1 MNTNERPETAKT
13 MKGKSIMRNLRS
25 YCKMAMARAVEKPRL
40 RRILCSLFLVTA
52 VVAAVGTVSSLRAN
66 QGGSPRRGEL
76 MANPAPVIGN
86 YPLFTYAIDD
96 GTAEAS
102 VGRIVIGELLCLNSF
117 PVTAGNNLITSIS
130 IAWGRTNP
138 PDPSL
143 NGLPYTAVLW
153 SDPNGDGSPTDAVVL
168 ATAPGVI
175 SDAGT
180 NTFITSV
187 IPPTL
192 VTTPNFFV
200 GFLMH
205 QPNASQ
211 RPAAFDQ
218 TPPTLPNRSWFSLSG
233 NINALCDAFP
243 IEQINIV
250 GNFLI
255 RAEGEVGPTPT
266 PAGTPSPTPTCL
278 CQYETTTGTGTIV
291 AGTTD
296 TGNHCDDCTTTIS
309 APFPVSLYGTSS
321 TSIVVSSNGNLQFG
335 GNSPENRT
343 FCPLPIC
350 LLDGAILAY
359 YGDLRTDQVADC
371 VTFASGC
378 GVFTSVTGTAP
389 NRQFNIEW
397 RAAYFGQSGTANFE
411 VRFYENA
418 PSLFD
423 IFYGATADNGSGEMS
438 GVQSSSS
445 GVCATTFSCLQET
458 LTSGLK
464 VTYTSPCGGT
474 PTPTPTPTATATPR
488 PSPTPRPRP
497 TPAPRP

>member
-1 MNTNERPETAKT
+1 
-13 MKGKSIMRNLRS
+13 MRNLRFYS
-25 YCKMAMARAVEKPRL
+25 TMATALAVERPRW
-40 RRILCSLFLVTA
+40 RHIFCSLFLVTA
-52 VVAAVGTVSSLRAN
+52 VVAAVGAVSSLRAN
-66 QGGSPRRGEL
+66 QGGSTRSGEAI
-76 MANPAPVIGN
+76 ANPASVIGN

-96 GTAEAS
+96 GTAEGS
-102 VGRIVIGELLCLNSF
+102 VGRIIVGELLCLNSF
-117 PVTAGNNLITSIS
+117 PVTGGDNLITAIS

-187 IPPTL
+187 ITPTL

-218 TPPTLPNRSWFSLSG
+218 TPPTFSNRSWFSLNG

-243 IEQINIV
+243 IEQINLV

-266 PAGTPSPTPTCL
+266 PAGTPSPTPSCL

-291 AGTTD
+291 AGTTNI
-296 TGNHCDDCTTTIS
+296 GQCNDCTTTIS
-309 APFPVSLYGTSS
+309 APFPVFLYGTSF
-321 TSIVVSSNGNLQFG
+321 TSIAVSSNGNLQFTSH
-335 GNSPENRT
+335 SPDNHAV
-343 FCPLPIC
+343 CPLPTC
-350 LLDGAILAY
+350 PLDEAILAY
-359 YGDLRTDQVADC
+359 YGDLRTDQVSADC
-371 VTFASGC
+371 VNFASGC

-389 NRQFNIEW
+389 NREFNIEW
-397 RAAYFGQSGTANFE
+397 RAAYVSHGGTANFE
-411 VRFYENA
+411 VRFYENT
-418 PSLFD
+418 PSFFD
-423 IFYGATADNGSGEMS
+423 VFYGATSDNGSGEMS
-438 GVQSSSS
+438 GVQPS
-445 GVCATTFSCLQET
+445 GTGSCATTFSCLQGT
-458 LTSGLK
+458 LTDGLK

-474 PTPTPTPTATATPR
+474 PTPTPTATATPTPTLR
-488 PSPTPRPRP
+488 PSPTARPRP